1 MPSHRL
7 HPRAVATVLV
17 ALCLAVCAAP
27 AAFASGKSD
36 DTLAGYRFASPD
48 RAMQSP
54 GGSVVGLRLIP
65 DAHATLKPDA
75 SLDGAKASRDA
86 GENLAAG
93 LAALAIVLILVAP
106 FVVIART
113 RGVAP
118 AGAPGRTH

>member
-27 AAFASGKSD
+27 AAFASDHSG
-36 DTLAGYRFASPD
+36 DTIVGYRFASPD

-65 DAHATLKPDA
+65 DPHATVKPDA
-75 SLDGAKASRDA
+75 PIDGRKASRD
-86 GENLAAG
+86 GGDNLAAG
-93 LAALAIVLILVAP
+93 LVAAAIVLVLVAP
-106 FVVIART
+106 FALTARV
-113 RGVAP
+113 RPVAP
-118 AGAPGRTH
+118 V

>member
-1 MPSHRL
+1 MSFHRL
-7 HPRAVATVLV
+7 HPRAVATALV

-27 AAFASGKSD
+27 AAFASGNSG

-75 SLDGAKASRDA
+75 PLDGPKASRGA
-86 GENLAAG
+86 AENLAA
-93 LAALAIVLILVAP
+93 IVLVLVAP
-106 FVVIART
+106 FVVTARV
-113 RGVAP
+113 RRVAP
-118 AGAPGRTH
+118 ARAH

>member
-1 MPSHRL
+1 MTFHRL
-7 HPRAVATVLV
+7 HPRAVATALV

-27 AAFASGKSD
+27 AAFASGTSG

-75 SLDGAKASRDA
+75 PLDGPKASRGA
-86 GENLAAG
+86 AENLAAG
-93 LAALAIVLILVAP
+93 LAAAAIVLVLVAP
-106 FVVIART
+106 FVVTARV
-113 RGVAP
+113 RRVAP
-118 AGAPGRTH
+118 ARVH